1 MKKNISMVFLGLI
14 SLLYLLN
21 PTAGIFEFIPDNI
34 PVLGNFDEAVAVTML
49 LAALKHFGID
59 LVEKFSKTTHEAET
73 KKEVEKTVI
82 EIKSQS

>member
-1 MKKNISMVFLGLI
+1 MKKNISMVFVGLI

-34 PVLGNFDEAVAVTML
+34 PVLGNFDEALAVTML

-59 LVEKFSKTTHEAET
+59 LVEKFSKNNEPEKT
-73 KKEVEKTVI
+73 KEEGKTVI
-82 EIKSQS
+82 QIKSQS